1 MFNRFGKAEPKFS
14 VKLPQFIYV
23 RFIYVRRWSDLE
35 NFGRS
40 QTFDRD
46 FLRCQ
51 EPLKGQPPT
60 KKLWLKMTGPHPC
73 QTCNISVLVGVA
85 SRVLVLFAFFL
96 RSCFFV
102 PDVSAGHDV
111 LLTARRTDDRR
122 MFRRAVV
129 GGPSRQASVARAHL
143 VPGCACSEGT
153 ERADAFLRTPTTLQA
168 TTRASERPA
177 AERPHSTEFQ
187 PEAG

>member
-111 LLTARRTDDRR
+111 LLTAPSPLSTTSSSPESDNGDRRTDDRR

-153 ERADAFLRTPTTLQA
+153 ERFVAIQ
-168 TTRASERPA
+168 
-177 AERPHSTEFQ
+177 
-187 PEAG
+187 